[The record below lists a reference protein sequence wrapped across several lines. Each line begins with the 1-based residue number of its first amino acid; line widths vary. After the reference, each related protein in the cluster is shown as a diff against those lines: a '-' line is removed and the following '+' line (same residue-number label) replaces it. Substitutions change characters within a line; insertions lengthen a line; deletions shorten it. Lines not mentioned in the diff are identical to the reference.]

1 MSKIFDSSILNGD
14 GTHGAVRD
22 MTAAEQAQ
30 YAVDMAFQ
38 APEEKA

>member
-22 MTAAEQAQ
+22 MTEVEQAQ
-30 YAVDMAFQ
+30 YDFDMAFQ
-38 APEEKA
+38 VPKEKT